1 MKAEKKKPIV
11 IKIECSLSCWETFWN
26 QNPMSNM
33 PGMSTGPVKPDFV
46 KQNQCKAHG
55 LMTFLWNNICIRIL
69 FLTQP
74 TAYSRCTVRRELLT
88 ILFFF
93 ETAPGLQSY
102 YVKILKH
109 YLTLCEMKIGFQYP
123 VGKHVVYI
131 FNLKYI
137 KHKPVK

>member
-1 MKAEKKKPIV
+1 
-11 IKIECSLSCWETFWN
+11 
-26 QNPMSNM
+26 MSNM
-33 PGMSTGPVKPDFV
+33 PGMSTGPVKPDFF

-69 FLTQP
+69 FPTQP

-137 KHKPVK
+137 KHKPVKWERLLVKVIFLGIIREFK